1 VFVNKK
7 TIRVPSGLNHSG
19 SSSRQAKLSTL
30 WKKGVMLP
38 VSDEEFSQEEPTA
51 SEPGAPHMP
60 TILKVAYDFADVK
73 KAHAGEG
80 RIITVELDSFF
91 LVACYVPN
99 IGEGARRLEYRV
111 NEWYVR
117 CGAVKLASPLLTS
130 STTLGSHI

>member
-1 VFVNKK
+1 M
-7 TIRVPSGLNHSG
+7 
-19 SSSRQAKLSTL
+19 Q
-30 WKKGVMLP
+30 P

-60 TILKVAYDFADVK
+60 TILKVSYDFADVK